1 MFFWCHVGVWA
12 HLGSVCWGQGTD
24 LIWSSLSHPL
34 SLWHFCQVT
43 RCGGEQVP
51 FHSPPGKCSSKAKS
65 GLTAAPKLV
74 RLCAF
79 LCNLM
84 FSGALANAM
93 LSSFPWKNRRKR
105 AGVHL
110 RCYMLNRHISFLW
123 KPLLQ
128 QYSYNIYV
136 LGFSPFIPAPSL
148 SPRQTEVGTAD
159 LEAHVLSRPH
169 SVLSTLWTQSNMPLL
184 MHHHLYL
191 WRHSLLNWCS
201 LGPMIFH

>member
-1 MFFWCHVGVWA
+1 M
-12 HLGSVCWGQGTD
+12 LGSGHIWALFAGGKGLTWFDPASLTCCPCGT
-24 LIWSSLSHPL
+24 SAKS
-34 SLWHFCQVT
+34 T

-51 FHSPPGKCSSKAKS
+51 FHRPPGKCSSKAKS
-65 GLTAAPKLV
+65 GLTAALKLV

-105 AGVHL
+105 AGVHQ

-128 QYSYNIYV
+128 QYSYNICV

-159 LEAHVLSRPH
+159 LEVHG
-169 SVLSTLWTQSNMPLL
+169 TLQTPQHPL
-184 MHHHLYL
+184 
-191 WRHSLLNWCS
+191 NTVN
-201 LGPMIFH
+201 PE